1 MHRHRNRNKA
11 LRLTL
16 LPPRHIVGNGG
27 QVDVVAPSVR
37 ERDHIHSAILH
48 FQGRDAVVEIIGGGE
63 SQTVAIGETQSTVI
77 CLRINFG
84 IECTVTAT
92 KERTG
97 ARISV
102 AVAKGLH
109 LAIRSGQVVREDS
122 FFSPV
127 EPDVPIKVRN
137 RATAS
142 ATVRKADMLPPS
154 EINAAIQ
161 LAIQHNGYT
170 ENEEL
175 VIAVSRLF
183 GFDRAGPDLKA
194 AIETVLKTC
203 SKDVGEP
210 AGANL

>member
-1 MHRHRNRNKA
+1 
-11 LRLTL
+11 
-16 LPPRHIVGNGG
+16 
-27 QVDVVAPSVR
+27 
-37 ERDHIHSAILH
+37 
-48 FQGRDAVVEIIGGGE
+48 
-63 SQTVAIGETQSTVI
+63 
-77 CLRINFG
+77 
-84 IECTVTAT
+84 
-92 KERTG
+92 
-97 ARISV
+97 
-102 AVAKGLH
+102 
-109 LAIRSGQVVREDS
+109 
-122 FFSPV
+122 
-127 EPDVPIKVRN
+127 
-137 RATAS
+137 
-142 ATVRKADMLPPS
+142 MLPPS